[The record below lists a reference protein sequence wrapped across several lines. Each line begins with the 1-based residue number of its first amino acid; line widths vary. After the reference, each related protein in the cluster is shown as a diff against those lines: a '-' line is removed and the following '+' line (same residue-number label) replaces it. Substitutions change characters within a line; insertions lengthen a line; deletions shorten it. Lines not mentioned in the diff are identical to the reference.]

1 MLRRLGGSPV
11 RGENY
16 AKAEIVVG
24 RVGPI
29 QAGKRAEF
37 D

>member
-1 MLRRLGGSPV
+1 MFGSPV

-16 AKAEIVVG
+16 AKAEIAAG
-24 RVGPI
+24 RLGPE
-29 QAGKRAEF
+29 QAPPRREF

>member
-1 MLRRLGGSPV
+1 MLRRIGGSPV

-16 AKAEIVVG
+16 AKAEILVG
-24 RVGPI
+24 RVGPD
-29 QAGKRAEF
+29 QSGRRVEF